1 MAALPHHRTGPTVRI
16 RNVSLAQLIAAQSI
30 QKLAK
35 SLAKFALARLPD
47 AVKRVRARQSVS
59 EHYAYAALSC

>member
-35 SLAKFALARLPD
+35 SLAKFALARLPE
-47 AVKRVRARQSVS
+47 RETVRERQSVS

>member
-35 SLAKFALARLPD
+35 SLAKFALARLPERET
-47 AVKRVRARQSVS
+47 VRESERV
-59 EHYAYAALSC
+59 